1 MARVNQPLI
10 SQSARELRAKEKL
23 LLSCF
28 LVIHGEKE
36 DRMGSCSSDRFMI
49 EAAIVSE
56 FIFLTPE
63 GIMGPLVSLS
73 YVGDFIRTIY

>member
-1 MARVNQPLI
+1 MNQPLI

-56 FIFLTPE
+56 FIFLIPE

-73 YVGDFIRTIY
+73 YEEDFIMMIY